1 MSFCKINSRYIL
13 ISFLAIILSL
23 KIYPQEQPL
32 PVELPSHLEINFVNE
47 NEFKIRAY
55 LVEKYNP
62 GDCFGMSQ
70 MKNPSEPEI
79 KVNDELIAKIKKE
92 YNIQEDSKAKQ
103 FAIKMSKIG
112 IMKESKNKY
121 SYEVRDARCP
131 VIRTYKGKILLKN
144 KKIIETIIEKTEE
157 MIPD

>member
-1 MSFCKINSRYIL
+1 MSYYKINSRYIL
-13 ISFLAIILSL
+13 ISLLVIIFSL
-23 KIYPQEQPL
+23 KVYPQDSL
-32 PVELPSHLEINFVNE
+32 FTFPSHIEINYINE

-55 LVEKYNP
+55 LVDKYNP

-92 YNIQEDSKAKQ
+92 YNIQGDSKAKQ

-112 IMKESKNKY
+112 IMNESKNKY

-131 VIRTYKGKILLKN
+131 VIRTYKGKILLNN

-157 MIPD
+157 MVPD